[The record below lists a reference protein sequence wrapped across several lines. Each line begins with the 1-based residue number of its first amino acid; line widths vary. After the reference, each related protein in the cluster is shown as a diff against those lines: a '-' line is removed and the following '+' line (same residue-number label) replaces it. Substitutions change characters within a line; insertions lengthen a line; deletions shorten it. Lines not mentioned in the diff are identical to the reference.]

1 MPNLRK
7 AKSKTVNMKHGE
19 KELFYAYLMI
29 LIILHSFYKKCDVD
43 HIIVIF
49 LLNLKAINRICH
61 HTEYVIFQ
69 TSSQKFF
76 HE

>member
-7 AKSKTVNMKHGE
+7 AKSKTTDTVK

-43 HIIVIF
+43 HKIVIF
-49 LLNLKAINRICH
+49 LLNLKAINHKCH
-61 HTEYVIFQ
+61 HTECATFQ
-69 TSSQKFF
+69 TSS
-76 HE
+76 

>member
-43 HIIVIF
+43 HKIVIF
-49 LLNLKAINRICH
+49 LLNLKSTNRICH
-61 HTEYVIFQ
+61 HTECVIFQ